1 MAEATETPVW
11 REDEQSKVE
20 SWRLHVL
27 IEAGFPLPLA
37 ERLAGSEV
45 DLHTC
50 VELVARGC
58 EPVVAAEILLEL
70 AREQDLP
77 SRTLPLDPAFGGHT
91 PEGVRFAGARPLA
104 GSRSGIPRER
114 ISAA

>member
-37 ERLAGSEV
+37 ERLAASAA
-45 DLHTC
+45 DLHVC
-50 VELVARGC
+50 VQLVRRGC
-58 EPVVAAEILLEL
+58 NPVTAAEILL
-70 AREQDLP
+70 
-77 SRTLPLDPAFGGHT
+77 
-91 PEGVRFAGARPLA
+91 
-104 GSRSGIPRER
+104 
-114 ISAA
+114 